1 MQGMNRYTGK
11 TLSGIDH
18 LKQSIMDILT
28 TPVGSRVMRRTYGS
42 NLYAHVDAPMNM
54 ATRLDIF
61 TDTVDALSNW
71 EPRIAVEKIEVT
83 SASRGQF
90 VLSITGKY
98 RPNGEPITME
108 GIEIQ

>member
-11 TLSGIDH
+11 KLSGIDH
-18 LKQSIMDILT
+18 LKQSIVDILT

-42 NLYAHVDAPMNM
+42 NLFRHIDAPMTM
-54 ATRLDIF
+54 DTRLDIF

-71 EPRIAVEKIEVT
+71 EPRISVKKIEVT
-83 SASRGQF
+83 SATRGQF
-90 VLSITGKY
+90 VLSLTGEY

-108 GIEIQ
+108 GITIQ